1 MNQIIDDTINIKS
14 SKKRKRIQNKI
25 NKIYNIDS
33 LLDEPSQRNQ
43 IDINVHSQYDNAL
56 KYNINM
62 THESNKNIKLNCN
75 CGSKFGIY
83 SRHDCKHIST
93 LLSHLIEQYIT
104 DDKDNKSLNKLTDIL
119 DNLNI

>member
-93 LLSHLIEQYIT
+93 LLSHLIEQYIS

>member
-1 MNQIIDDTINIKS
+1 MNQVIDDTINIKS

-43 IDINVHSQYDNAL
+43 IDINVHSQYDKAL

-93 LLSHLIEQYIT
+93 LLSHLIEQYIS

-119 DNLNI
+119 DNLII

>member
-25 NKIYNIDS
+25 NNIYNIDS

-43 IDINVHSQYDNAL
+43 IDINVHSQYDNTL

-62 THESNKNIKLNCN
+62 THENNKKIKLNCN

-93 LLSHLIEQYIT
+93 LLSHLIQQYIS
-104 DDKDNKSLNKLTDIL
+104 DDKENKSINKLTDIL

>member
-62 THESNKNIKLNCN
+62 THENNKKIKLNCN

-93 LLSHLIEQYIT
+93 LLSHLIEQYIS